1 MRRRGRSTVAQE
13 RALSELAPRYLVTPP
28 AQEEPSARGSTRG
41 FPSKKEPSA
50 RGSTRGF
57 PSKKEPSA
65 RGSARG
71 FPSKREPSAGG
82 SARGFPSQ
90 EERSARGLSSKK
102 EPWDEAFG
110 RPGPLL
116 VEIGFGMGDA
126 LAAFAKVHEDW
137 NCLGIEVYRPGIGA
151 LMLACEREEIGNVR
165 IVEAEAMTVLRRHP
179 PACMNRIHVF
189 FPDPWPKKRH
199 HKRRLVNAEFAQE
212 AGRCLVPGGT
222 LALATDWREY
232 AEQMRLILDACPT
245 LDGSETQRPP
255 ERPQTPFE
263 SKGAAAGHHIT
274 DLAYRRI

>member
-1 MRRRGRSTVAQE
+1 MAWVTRS
-13 RALSELAPRYLVTPP
+13 PP
-28 AQEEPSARGSTRG
+28 SPKS
-41 FPSKKEPSA
+41 
-50 RGSTRGF
+50 
-57 PSKKEPSA
+57 
-65 RGSARG
+65 
-71 FPSKREPSAGG
+71 
-82 SARGFPSQ
+82 
-90 EERSARGLSSKK
+90 
-102 EPWDEAFG
+102 
-110 RPGPLL
+110 
-116 VEIGFGMGDA
+116 
-126 LAAFAKVHEDW
+126 HEDW

-179 PACMNRIHVF
+179 PGCMNRIHVF